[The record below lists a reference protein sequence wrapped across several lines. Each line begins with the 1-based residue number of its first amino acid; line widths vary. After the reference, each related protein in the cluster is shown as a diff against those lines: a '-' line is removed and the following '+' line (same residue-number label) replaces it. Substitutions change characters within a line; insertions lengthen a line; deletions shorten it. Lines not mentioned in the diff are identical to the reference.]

1 MEQVLQGATQS
12 DLADQGQD
20 EHDGQ
25 GRTGQQ
31 NGRGHVGSSVVKG
44 LWGYGVVNRTQLQ
57 RGLRGRTLA

>member
-1 MEQVLQGATQS
+1 MEQALQGATES

-44 LWGYGVVNRTQLQ
+44 LWGYGAAKRAQLQ
-57 RGLRGRTLA
+57 RGLGGRAPA